1 MEYYGTLG
9 PACGSVQTL
18 KEMLAAG
25 MTGVRLNLSHGDLE
39 ENGHWIRMV
48 QETGRELRSQ
58 VQILMDLRGPELRL
72 GKFKEEIQVEEGSW
86 LILGNGG
93 LPVPEEALAYI
104 CPGDR
109 ILIDDGKVELEVVLE
124 AAFCK
129 AGVEESPWLA
139 GEAGPETRDETAGAG
154 LKTGNE
160 TGGPE
165 TRDETAEAGLKTGNE
180 TGEPGLEA
188 GAEAG
193 AAPSASGCRI
203 MARVVRGGLIKSGK
217 SLAIEGKAVPM
228 PTLTESD
235 RKNIRAAVSYG
246 ITGVML
252 PFVRNKEDLLALR
265 EALKEAGAGEIQ
277 VFAKIENM
285 QGVESIKELIPYCD
299 HVVIARGDLGNAMPL
314 WKLPGVQKRLARECR
329 EAGKPFMVVTQMLD
343 SMHERAVP
351 TRAEVLDIYNAVL
364 DGASSL
370 MLTGETAAGS
380 YPAQAVEYL
389 VNTGEEALRDMGEA

>member
-1 MEYYGTLG
+1 MESYGSLG
-9 PACGSVQTL
+9 PSWGSVLRL

-48 QETGRELRSQ
+48 QEAGRELHSQ

-72 GKFKEEIQVEEGSW
+72 GRFKEEIQAEEGSW
-86 LILGNGG
+86 LVLGDGG
-93 LPVPEEALAYI
+93 LPVPEEALAYV
-104 CPGDR
+104 CPGDG
-109 ILIDDGKVELEVVLE
+109 ILIDDGKVELE
-124 AAFCK
+124 
-129 AGVEESPWLA
+129 
-139 GEAGPETRDETAGAG
+139 
-154 LKTGNE
+154 
-160 TGGPE
+160 
-165 TRDETAEAGLKTGNE
+165 
-180 TGEPGLEA
+180 
-188 GAEAG
+188 AEAG

-217 SLAIEGKAVPM
+217 SLAMEGKAVPM

-235 RKNIRAAVSYG
+235 RKNIREAVSYG

-252 PFVRNKEDLLALR
+252 PFVRNKEDLLVLR

-285 QGVESIKELIPYCD
+285 QGVEAIKELLPYCD

-343 SMHERAVP
+343 SMIERAVP

-389 VNTGEEALRDMGEA
+389 VNTGEEALRDMEEA

>member
-9 PACGSVQTL
+9 PACGSVQML

-48 QETGRELRSQ
+48 QEAGRELHSR

-72 GKFKEEIQVEEGSW
+72 GKFKEEIQAEEGSW
-86 LILGNGG
+86 LILGDGG
-93 LPVPEEALAYI
+93 LPVSEEALVYM

-124 AAFCK
+124 AAFCR
-129 AGVEESPWLA
+129 AGAEESPWLA
-139 GEAGPETRDETAGAG
+139 GEA
-154 LKTGNE
+154 
-160 TGGPE
+160 GPE

-180 TGEPGLEA
+180 TGEPGVEA

-193 AAPSASGCRI
+193 TAPSASGCRI

-252 PFVRNKEDLLALR
+252 PFVRNKEALLARR
-265 EALKEAGAGEIQ
+265 EALKEAGAGEIR

-285 QGVESIKELIPYCD
+285 QGVESIKELLPYCD

>member
-48 QETGRELRSQ
+48 QEAGRELRSQ

-72 GKFKEEIQVEEGSW
+72 GKLKEEIRAEEGGW

-93 LPVPEEALAYI
+93 LPVPEEALAYM

-109 ILIDDGKVELEVVLE
+109 VLIDDGKVELEVVLE
-124 AAFCK
+124 AGFGR
-129 AGVEESPWLA
+129 AGAEESPWLA
-139 GEAGPETRDETAGAG
+139 GE
-154 LKTGNE
+154 
-160 TGGPE
+160 
-165 TRDETAEAGLKTGNE
+165 
-180 TGEPGLEA
+180 PGLEA
-188 GAEAG
+188 GTEAG

>member
-48 QETGRELRSQ
+48 QEAGRELRSQ

-72 GKFKEEIQVEEGSW
+72 GRFKEEIQAEEGSW
-86 LILGNGG
+86 LILGDGG
-93 LPVPEEALAYI
+93 LPVPEEALAYV

-109 ILIDDGKVELEVVLE
+109 ILIDDGKVELE
-124 AAFCK
+124 
-129 AGVEESPWLA
+129 
-139 GEAGPETRDETAGAG
+139 
-154 LKTGNE
+154 
-160 TGGPE
+160 
-165 TRDETAEAGLKTGNE
+165 
-180 TGEPGLEA
+180 
-188 GAEAG
+188 AEAG
-193 AAPSASGCRI
+193 AAPSAGGCRI
-203 MARVVRGGLIKSGK
+203 TARGVRGGLIKSGK

-252 PFVRNKEDLLALR
+252 PFVRNKEDLLVLR

-285 QGVESIKELIPYCD
+285 QGVESIKELLPYCD
-299 HVVIARGDLGNAMPL
+299 HVVIARGELGNAMP
-314 WKLPGVQKRLARECR
+314 
-329 EAGKPFMVVTQMLD
+329 
-343 SMHERAVP
+343 
-351 TRAEVLDIYNAVL
+351 
-364 DGASSL
+364 
-370 MLTGETAAGS
+370 
-380 YPAQAVEYL
+380 
-389 VNTGEEALRDMGEA
+389 

>member
-18 KEMLAAG
+18 KEMLEAG

-48 QETGRELRSQ
+48 QEAGRELHSQ

-72 GKFKEEIQVEEGSW
+72 GKFKEEIQAEEGSW
-86 LILGNGG
+86 LILGDGG
-93 LPVPEEALAYI
+93 LPVPEEALAYM
-104 CPGDR
+104 CLGDR
-109 ILIDDGKVELEVVLE
+109 ILIDDGKVELE
-124 AAFCK
+124 
-129 AGVEESPWLA
+129 
-139 GEAGPETRDETAGAG
+139 T
-154 LKTGNE
+154 
-160 TGGPE
+160 
-165 TRDETAEAGLKTGNE
+165 
-180 TGEPGLEA
+180 
-188 GAEAG
+188 EAG

-203 MARVVRGGLIKSGK
+203 MARVVRGGIIKSGK

-285 QGVESIKELIPYCD
+285 QGVESIKELLPYCD

-314 WKLPGVQKRLARECR
+314 WKLPGIQKRLARECR

>member
-1 MEYYGTLG
+1 M
-9 PACGSVQTL
+9 CV
-18 KEMLAAG
+18 
-25 MTGVRLNLSHGDLE
+25 
-39 ENGHWIRMV
+39 
-48 QETGRELRSQ
+48 
-58 VQILMDLRGPELRL
+58 
-72 GKFKEEIQVEEGSW
+72 
-86 LILGNGG
+86 
-93 LPVPEEALAYI
+93 
-104 CPGDR
+104 R
-109 ILIDDGKVELEVVLE
+109 ILIDDGKVELE
-124 AAFCK
+124 
-129 AGVEESPWLA
+129 
-139 GEAGPETRDETAGAG
+139 
-154 LKTGNE
+154 
-160 TGGPE
+160 
-165 TRDETAEAGLKTGNE
+165 
-180 TGEPGLEA
+180 
-188 GAEAG
+188 AEAG
-193 AAPSASGCRI
+193 AAPSAGGCRI
-203 MARVVRGGLIKSGK
+203 TARVVRGGLIKSGK

-252 PFVRNKEDLLALR
+252 PFVRNKEDLLVLR

-285 QGVESIKELIPYCD
+285 QGVEAIKELLPYCD

-351 TRAEVLDIYNAVL
+351 TRAEVLDIYKAVL

-380 YPAQAVEYL
+380 YPVQAVEYL
-389 VNTGEEALRDMGEA
+389 VNTGEEALRDMEEA

>member
-9 PACGSVQTL
+9 PACGSVQIL

-48 QETGRELRSQ
+48 QEAGRELRSQ

-72 GKFKEEIQVEEGSW
+72 GKLKEEIRAEEGGW

-129 AGVEESPWLA
+129 AGAEESPWLA
-139 GEAGPETRDETAGAG
+139 GEAGPEA
-154 LKTGNE
+154 
-160 TGGPE
+160 
-165 TRDETAEAGLKTGNE
+165 RDETAEAGLKTGDE

-193 AAPSASGCRI
+193 AAPSAGGCRI
-203 MARVVRGGLIKSGK
+203 TARVVRGGLIKSGK

-252 PFVRNKEDLLALR
+252 PFVRNKEDLLVLR

-285 QGVESIKELIPYCD
+285 QGVEAIKELLPYCD

-389 VNTGEEALRDMGEA
+389 VNTGEEALRDMEEA

>member
-1 MEYYGTLG
+1 M
-9 PACGSVQTL
+9 
-18 KEMLAAG
+18 
-25 MTGVRLNLSHGDLE
+25 
-39 ENGHWIRMV
+39 
-48 QETGRELRSQ
+48 
-58 VQILMDLRGPELRL
+58 
-72 GKFKEEIQVEEGSW
+72 
-86 LILGNGG
+86 
-93 LPVPEEALAYI
+93 

-109 ILIDDGKVELEVVLE
+109 ILIDDGKVELE
-124 AAFCK
+124 
-129 AGVEESPWLA
+129 
-139 GEAGPETRDETAGAG
+139 
-154 LKTGNE
+154 
-160 TGGPE
+160 
-165 TRDETAEAGLKTGNE
+165 
-180 TGEPGLEA
+180 
-188 GAEAG
+188 AEAG
-193 AAPSASGCRI
+193 AAPSAGGCRI
-203 MARVVRGGLIKSGK
+203 TARVVRGGLIKSGK

-285 QGVESIKELIPYCD
+285 QGVESIKELLPYCD

-329 EAGKPFMVVTQMLD
+329 EEGKPFMVVTQMLD

-380 YPAQAVEYL
+380 YPVQAVEYL
-389 VNTGEEALRDMGEA
+389 VNTGEEALRDMEEA

>member
-9 PACGSVQTL
+9 PACGSVRTL

-48 QETGRELRSQ
+48 QEAGRELRSQ

-72 GKFKEEIQVEEGSW
+72 GKFKEEIQAEEGSG
-86 LILGNGG
+86 LILGDGG
-93 LPVPEEALAYI
+93 LPVPEEALAYM

-109 ILIDDGKVELEVVLE
+109 ILIDDGKVELE
-124 AAFCK
+124 
-129 AGVEESPWLA
+129 
-139 GEAGPETRDETAGAG
+139 T
-154 LKTGNE
+154 
-160 TGGPE
+160 
-165 TRDETAEAGLKTGNE
+165 
-180 TGEPGLEA
+180 
-188 GAEAG
+188 EAG

-203 MARVVRGGLIKSGK
+203 MARVVRGGLIRSGK

-285 QGVESIKELIPYCD
+285 QGVEAIKELLPYCD

-329 EAGKPFMVVTQMLD
+329 EVGKPFMVVTQMLD

-380 YPAQAVEYL
+380 YPVQAVEYL
-389 VNTGEEALRDMGEA
+389 VNTGEEALRDMEEA

>member
-9 PACGSVQTL
+9 PACGSVQML

-48 QETGRELRSQ
+48 QEAGRELHSR

-72 GKFKEEIQVEEGSW
+72 GKFKEEIQAEEGGW

-93 LPVPEEALAYI
+93 LPVPEEALAYM

-109 ILIDDGKVELEVVLE
+109 ILIDDGKVELE
-124 AAFCK
+124 
-129 AGVEESPWLA
+129 
-139 GEAGPETRDETAGAG
+139 T
-154 LKTGNE
+154 
-160 TGGPE
+160 
-165 TRDETAEAGLKTGNE
+165 
-180 TGEPGLEA
+180 
-188 GAEAG
+188 EAG

-285 QGVESIKELIPYCD
+285 QGVESIKELLPYCD

-389 VNTGEEALRDMGEA
+389 VNTGEEALRDMEEA

>member
-48 QETGRELRSQ
+48 QEAGRELRSQ

-72 GKFKEEIQVEEGSW
+72 GKLKKEIRAEEGGW
-86 LILGNGG
+86 QILGNGG
-93 LPVPEEALAYI
+93 LPVPEEALAYM

-124 AAFCK
+124 AAFCRSG
-129 AGVEESPWLA
+129 AEESPWLA
-139 GEAGPETRDETAGAG
+139 GEA
-154 LKTGNE
+154 
-160 TGGPE
+160 GPE

-180 TGEPGLEA
+180 TGEAGLEA

-235 RKNIRAAVSYG
+235 RKNIRVAVSYG

-285 QGVESIKELIPYCD
+285 QGVESIKELLPYCD

>member
-9 PACGSVQTL
+9 PACGSVQIL

-48 QETGRELRSQ
+48 QEAGRELRSQ

-72 GKFKEEIQVEEGSW
+72 GKLKEEIRAEEGGW

-129 AGVEESPWLA
+129 AGAEESPWLA
-139 GEAGPETRDETAGAG
+139 GEAGPEA
-154 LKTGNE
+154 
-160 TGGPE
+160 
-165 TRDETAEAGLKTGNE
+165 RDETAEAGLKTGDE

-193 AAPSASGCRI
+193 AVPSASGCRI

>member
-48 QETGRELRSQ
+48 QEAGRELHSR

-72 GKFKEEIQVEEGSW
+72 GKFKEEIQAEEGSG
-86 LILGNGG
+86 LILGDGG
-93 LPVPEEALAYI
+93 LPVPEEALAYM

-109 ILIDDGKVELEVVLE
+109 ILIDDGKVELE
-124 AAFCK
+124 
-129 AGVEESPWLA
+129 
-139 GEAGPETRDETAGAG
+139 T
-154 LKTGNE
+154 
-160 TGGPE
+160 
-165 TRDETAEAGLKTGNE
+165 
-180 TGEPGLEA
+180 
-188 GAEAG
+188 EAG

-285 QGVESIKELIPYCD
+285 QGVESIKELLPYCD

-314 WKLPGVQKRLARECR
+314 WKLPGEI
-329 EAGKPFMVVTQMLD
+329 G
-343 SMHERAVP
+343 RAHV
-351 TRAEVLDIYNAVL
+351 
-364 DGASSL
+364 
-370 MLTGETAAGS
+370 
-380 YPAQAVEYL
+380 
-389 VNTGEEALRDMGEA
+389 

>member
-1 MEYYGTLG
+1 M
-9 PACGSVQTL
+9 
-18 KEMLAAG
+18 
-25 MTGVRLNLSHGDLE
+25 
-39 ENGHWIRMV
+39 
-48 QETGRELRSQ
+48 
-58 VQILMDLRGPELRL
+58 
-72 GKFKEEIQVEEGSW
+72 
-86 LILGNGG
+86 
-93 LPVPEEALAYI
+93 

-124 AAFCK
+124 AAFCR
-129 AGVEESPWLA
+129 AGAEESPWLA
-139 GEAGPETRDETAGAG
+139 GEA
-154 LKTGNE
+154 
-160 TGGPE
+160 GPE